1 MHACQAGVH
10 GLGMLF
16 SRKKQIPPLT
26 ALLNLNAD
34 LGNDVMSM
42 ALSNLVSASF
52 LFTFFILS
60 SQMLIEGRQ
69 I

>member
-10 GLGMLF
+10 GLGILF

-42 ALSNLVSASF
+42 ALSKSCFS
-52 LFTFFILS
+52 ILS
-60 SQMLIEGRQ
+60 LHIFYLKFTNVD
-69 I
+69 